1 MEPPAP
7 VHAAVEPPDEHH
19 RCVSAAKLVS
29 PVRPYTREMPKS
41 ASALLML
48 PTRKYFI
55 DASAD
60 ARRRL
65 WKPASAYVQKL
76 DSSRP
81 MKSVMSSR
89 LPATTIMPTVDSSS
103 RL

>member
-1 MEPPAP
+1 
-7 VHAAVEPPDEHH
+7 
-19 RCVSAAKLVS
+19 
-29 PVRPYTREMPKS
+29 
-41 ASALLML
+41 ML
-48 PTRKYFI
+48 PTRKYFM

-76 DSSRP
+76 ESSRP
-81 MKSVMSSR
+81 TKSVISSR
-89 LPATTIMPTVDSSS
+89 LPATTIMPTVDSKR